1 MKIAAVYS
9 IKGGVGKTASA
20 INLAHC
26 AANSGLRVLLW
37 DLDPQAA
44 ATFYVRTKPKLKGG
58 VEKLISGKQDM
69 SRVIRSTDYQNL
81 DVLPAEFSYRNLD
94 HILEEEKRT
103 RLRKVLKPVRD
114 DYDLV
119 ILDCP
124 PSISSLSEQV
134 FASAD
139 TLLVP
144 IIPTVLSL
152 RTLELLNAYLA
163 EIDLDVPVWPF
174 FTLVDRRKTLHK
186 DVMESLKQDY
196 PLQLSGFIPYSSVV
210 ERMGIE
216 RKPIGTFSRNS
227 SPAVSYRSLWQEIGQ
242 RLSLLKEPTVASA
255 PAAAKA
261 AEAEST
267 VTAPQ
272 GAATGKASAKGEAAS
287 KFAAKPAS
295 KEASSKPAAKPAG
308 KAASSKKAPSTD
320 KKPASKDSASKDASK
335 DSSKSASKSAAK
347 GKKKGGN
354 LGD

>member
-152 RTLELLNAYLA
+152 RTLEQLNAYLA

-242 RLSLLKEPTVASA
+242 RLSLLKEPTVA
-255 PAAAKA
+255 PAAAKT
-261 AEAEST
+261 AEAGST
-267 VTAPQ
+267 ATAPQ

-287 KFAAKPAS
+287 KSAAKPAS

-335 DSSKSASKSAAK
+335 DSSKATSKSAAK

>member
-1 MKIAAVYS
+1 M
-9 IKGGVGKTASA
+9 
-20 INLAHC
+20 
-26 AANSGLRVLLW
+26 
-37 DLDPQAA
+37 
-44 ATFYVRTKPKLKGG
+44 
-58 VEKLISGKQDM
+58 
-69 SRVIRSTDYQNL
+69 
-81 DVLPAEFSYRNLD
+81 
-94 HILEEEKRT
+94 
-103 RLRKVLKPVRD
+103 
-114 DYDLV
+114 
-119 ILDCP
+119 
-124 PSISSLSEQV
+124 
-134 FASAD
+134 
-139 TLLVP
+139 P

-152 RTLELLNAYLA
+152 RTLEQLNAYLA

-242 RLSLLKEPTVASA
+242 RLSLLKEPTVAPA
-255 PAAAKA
+255 PAAAKT

-267 VTAPQ
+267 AIATQ
-272 GAATGKASAKGEAAS
+272 GAATGKASAKGDAAS
-287 KFAAKPAS
+287 KSAAKPAS
-295 KEASSKPAAKPAG
+295 

-335 DSSKSASKSAAK
+335 ATSKSAAK

>member
-152 RTLELLNAYLA
+152 RTLEQLNAYLA

-242 RLSLLKEPTVASA
+242 RLSLLKEPTVV
-255 PAAAKA
+255 PAAAKT
-261 AEAEST
+261 AEAGST
-267 VTAPQ
+267 ATAPQ

-287 KFAAKPAS
+287 KSAAKPAS

-335 DSSKSASKSAAK
+335 DSSKATSKSAAK

>member
-152 RTLELLNAYLA
+152 RTLEQLNAYLA

-242 RLSLLKEPTVASA
+242 RLSLLKEPTVA

-267 VTAPQ
+267 ATAPQ
-272 GAATGKASAKGEAAS
+272 GAATGKASAKGEETS
-287 KFAAKPAS
+287 KSAAKPAS

-308 KAASSKKAPSTD
+308 KKAPSAD
-320 KKPASKDSASKDASK
+320 KKPASKDSASKDT
-335 DSSKSASKSAAK
+335 SKSAAK

>member
-152 RTLELLNAYLA
+152 RTLEQLNAYLA

-242 RLSLLKEPTVASA
+242 RLSLLKEPTVAVD
-255 PAAAKA
+255 PAAKA
-261 AEAEST
+261 AEAGST
-267 VTAPQ
+267 
-272 GAATGKASAKGEAAS
+272 ATGKASTKGDAAS
-287 KFAAKPAS
+287 KSSAKPAS

-308 KAASSKKAPSTD
+308 KKAPSAD
-320 KKPASKDSASKDASK
+320 KKPASKDSASKD
-335 DSSKSASKSAAK
+335 SSKATSKSAAK

>member
-152 RTLELLNAYLA
+152 RTLEQLNAYLA

-196 PLQLSGFIPYSSVV
+196 PLQLSGCIPYSSVV

-255 PAAAKA
+255 PVAGKA
-261 AEAEST
+261 AETGST
-267 VTAPQ
+267 DTAAAAPQ
-272 GAATGKASAKGEAAS
+272 GAATGKASVKGKAA
-287 KFAAKPAS
+287 
-295 KEASSKPAAKPAG
+295 SKPAAKSA
-308 KAASSKKAPSTD
+308 SKKAAGAD
-320 KKPASKDSASKDASK
+320 KMAASKDSVSKDT
-335 DSSKSASKSAAK
+335 SKSAAK

>member
-152 RTLELLNAYLA
+152 RTLEQLNAYLA

-196 PLQLSGFIPYSSVV
+196 PLQLSGCIPYSSVV

-242 RLSLLKEPTVASA
+242 RLSLLKEPTVASTPVA
-255 PAAAKA
+255 DKA
-261 AEAEST
+261 AEAGAT
-267 VTAPQ
+267 DTTTAAPQ
-272 GAATGKASAKGEAAS
+272 GAATGKASAKGKAA
-287 KFAAKPAS
+287 
-295 KEASSKPAAKPAG
+295 SKPAAKSA
-308 KAASSKKAPSTD
+308 SKKAAGAD
-320 KKPASKDSASKDASK
+320 KKAASKDSASKDASK
-335 DSSKSASKSAAK
+335 DTSKSAAK

>member
-134 FASAD
+134 FAAAD

-152 RTLELLNAYLA
+152 RTLEQLNAYLA

-242 RLSLLKEPTVASA
+242 RLSLLKEPTVSPA
-255 PAAAKA
+255 PA
-261 AEAEST
+261 
-267 VTAPQ
+267 
-272 GAATGKASAKGEAAS
+272 
-287 KFAAKPAS
+287 AAKPAS

-308 KAASSKKAPSTD
+308 KKAPSTD
-320 KKPASKDSASKDASK
+320 KKPASKDSASKDTSK
-335 DSSKSASKSAAK
+335 ATSKVTSKSAAK

>member
-152 RTLELLNAYLA
+152 RTLEQLNAYLA

-261 AEAEST
+261 TEAGST
-267 VTAPQ
+267 
-272 GAATGKASAKGEAAS
+272 ATGKASTKGDAAS
-287 KFAAKPAS
+287 KSSAKPAS

-308 KAASSKKAPSTD
+308 KKAPSAD
-320 KKPASKDSASKDASK
+320 KKPASKDSASKD
-335 DSSKSASKSAAK
+335 SSKATSKSAAK

>member
-152 RTLELLNAYLA
+152 RTLEQLNAYLA

-242 RLSLLKEPTVASA
+242 RLSLLKEPTVAPA
-255 PAAAKA
+255 PAAKA

-267 VTAPQ
+267 ATAPQ

-287 KFAAKPAS
+287 KPAAKPAS
-295 KEASSKPAAKPAG
+295 KEASSKPAAKPA
-308 KAASSKKAPSTD
+308 SKKAPSDD
-320 KKPASKDSASKDASK
+320 KKPASKDSASKDT
-335 DSSKSASKSAAK
+335 SKSAAK

>member
-152 RTLELLNAYLA
+152 RTLEQLNAYLA

-196 PLQLSGFIPYSSVV
+196 PLQLSGYIPYSSVV

-242 RLSLLKEPTVASA
+242 RLSLLKEPTVS

-267 VTAPQ
+267 ATAPQ

-287 KFAAKPAS
+287 KK
-295 KEASSKPAAKPAG
+295 AG
-308 KAASSKKAPSTD
+308 GAD
-320 KKPASKDSASKDASK
+320 KKPASKPSASKDSRKAS
-335 DSSKSASKSAAK
+335 SKSAAK

>member
-152 RTLELLNAYLA
+152 RTLEQLNAYLA

-242 RLSLLKEPTVASA
+242 RLSLLKEPTVAVD
-255 PAAAKA
+255 PAAKA
-261 AEAEST
+261 AEAGST
-267 VTAPQ
+267 GTAPQ
-272 GAATGKASAKGEAAS
+272 GAATGKASTKGDAAS
-287 KFAAKPAS
+287 KSAAKPAS

-335 DSSKSASKSAAK
+335 DSSKATSKSAAK